1 MKKLLS
7 LVLCILF
14 VLTAL
19 ASCGGSKYDLSKIEV
34 ENYYSDRID
43 DEAELSDVIDHKIFL
58 RDNVLEFDVYF
69 EDGIDIYSVD
79 LKSLSF
85 SYRKNGAEKV
95 TIGIRSEDVDVKAIM
110 NLTGDKRV
118 KKIVLTDPPIR

>member
-1 MKKLLS
+1 MKKILS
-7 LVLCILF
+7 LTLCIAF
-14 VLTAL
+14 VLLAC
-19 ASCGGSKYDLSKIEV
+19 ASCGEAKYDLLKIEV

-43 DEAELSDVIDHKIFL
+43 DEAELSSVIEHKI
-58 RDNVLEFDVYF
+58 NVRGKILEFDIYF
-69 EDGIDIYSVD
+69 VDGIDIYSVD

-95 TIGIRSEDVDVKAIM
+95 TIGIKSEDVDVKAIM